1 VLARVI
7 EAVYKCKRWVVI
19 SVSKSMS
26 LEQTEVKHVIRLAE
40 LVSSVQDSVLFR
52 NYSCNESYS
61 KLSPLTRL

>member
-1 VLARVI
+1 
-7 EAVYKCKRWVVI
+7 
-19 SVSKSMS
+19 
-26 LEQTEVKHVIRLAE
+26 VKHVIRLAE